1 MIVCVGARWPFRVHF
16 RISLSAVRPSL
27 LQACSESSPAAPPLR
42 THQASSMLYA
52 ILSFAPA
59 WSVAAS
65 RPLMVMPYV
74 PSVQLNM
81 CTPATETDSNVT
93 PAAERKTEL
102 YDPLEAASQ
111 ASRIEQIHAEADAF
125 FDKLDADGSNTVDVN
140 ELRAHL
146 TSTGYKLSAVDAIF
160 PLLDAD
166 ASGEVDR
173 DELRAAFVKFDD
185 PSMRLALG
193 LGTSEADSAFERLD
207 VNRDGAVSQDELTA
221 YLTSNGYPNPEAT
234 AQTIFQ
240 TLDVNGDGSVSRE
253 ELRQG
258 YVKYSALRQALGLP
272 ANAAK
277 NPKGAPKRLGR
288 GRK

>member
-1 MIVCVGARWPFRVHF
+1 
-16 RISLSAVRPSL
+16 
-27 LQACSESSPAAPPLR
+27 
-42 THQASSMLYA
+42 MLYA
-52 ILSFAPA
+52 ILPFAAPA

-74 PSVQLNM
+74 PSLQLKM
-81 CTPATETDSNVT
+81 CTPAAETDSKVT
-93 PAAERKTEL
+93 PGAERTTSEL
-102 YDPLEAASQ
+102 YDPLGAASQ
-111 ASRIEQIHAEADAF
+111 ASRIEQIHAEADVF
-125 FDKLDADGSNTVDVN
+125 FDKLDADGSDTIDVA

-173 DELRAAFVKFDD
+173 DELRAAFVKFED

-193 LGTSEADSAFERLD
+193 LGTSEADAAFERLD
-207 VNRDGAVSQDELTA
+207 VNRDGAVSQDELAA
-221 YLTSNGYPNPEAT
+221 YLTSNGYPSPEVT

-272 ANAAK
+272 SNAAK

-288 GRK
+288 KRK